1 MGTAITIALVVA
13 VGAIVAF
20 GVALAVRGKREY
32 DTANEIVPGVP
43 SNAPDSWAGSHSPE
57 AKLHRRLRDA
67 VAALRANP
75 NVAEY
80 GLTDSTASLERE
92 ALAIDERLIAAAA
105 LPERTRDDPV
115 AAFEPLVAGLE
126 DAVTDLV
133 TSVQI
138 ADSRELVERAVS
150 DADLR
155 LQALAE
161 ARAEVE
167 RIDRRQSGQL
177 DDPPPASAP

>member
-1 MGTAITIALVVA
+1 MGTAITIALLVA
-13 VGAIVAF
+13 VGVIVAL
-20 GVALAVRGKREY
+20 GIALAVRAKREY

-43 SNAPDSWAGSHSPE
+43 SAAPDSWAGSHSPE

-75 NVAEY
+75 NVAEH
-80 GLTDSTASLERE
+80 GLTDSTAALEGE

-105 LPERTRDDPV
+105 LPECARGDAV
-115 AAFEPLVAGLE
+115 AAFDPLVTGLE
-126 DAVTDLV
+126 DAVTDLA
-133 TSVQI
+133 TSVQV

-155 LQALAE
+155 LQALAA

-167 RIDRRQSGQL
+167 RIDRREHGTL

>member
-13 VGAIVAF
+13 VGAIIAF

-32 DTANEIVPGVP
+32 DTANEIVPGIP
-43 SNAPDSWAGSHSPE
+43 SAAPDSWAGSHSPE

-75 NVAEY
+75 HVAKQ
-80 GLTDSTASLERE
+80 GLADTTAALERE

-105 LPERTRDDPV
+105 LPERTRADAV
-115 AAFEPLVAGLE
+115 AAFEPLVTGLE
-126 DAVTDLV
+126 DAMTDLV
-133 TSVQI
+133 TSVQV
-138 ADSRELVERAVS
+138 AKSQELVERAVS

-167 RIDRRQSGQL
+167 RIDHRQQGTL